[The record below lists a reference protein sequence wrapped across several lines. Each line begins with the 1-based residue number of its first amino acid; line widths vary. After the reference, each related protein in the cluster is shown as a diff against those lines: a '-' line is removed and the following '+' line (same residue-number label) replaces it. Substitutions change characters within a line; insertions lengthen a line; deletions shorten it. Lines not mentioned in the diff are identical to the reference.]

1 MEMHFPNHIP
11 PTTYSPA
18 AVTGRLRSLD
28 QPEEANLS
36 SEGAGQANGSTKNQR
51 WAAESGHR
59 SPPTP
64 ELPPLPGPFPPAHT
78 SHIRHTPLRG
88 ARRPQRPVPSLPLA
102 LWRQTGKQVGRQHA
116 LCPPWPTARGQPQ
129 SLTPEGSRGE
139 GNGHGHWPS
148 PPAGGLD
155 PSQSE
160 SSWES
165 AHWPNAAAQRHWMFQ
180 NGGLFCLGL
189 WIQFILNLIDFLKT
203 RNSDEPAA
211 RNVSSLTSHWPPKSI
226 NIKHNADNSAV
237 FSPQDTSHDAV
248 ASLFPLVSSTLISLL
263 ILS

>member
-36 SEGAGQANGSTKNQR
+36 SEGAGQANGSMKNQR

-102 LWRQTGKQVGRQHA
+102 LWRQTGNRSGGSMPCVH
-116 LCPPWPTARGQPQ
+116 PDPQ
-129 SLTPEGSRGE
+129 QGD
-139 GNGHGHWPS
+139 S
-148 PPAGGLD
+148 P
-155 PSQSE
+155 
-160 SSWES
+160 
-165 AHWPNAAAQRHWMFQ
+165 R
-180 NGGLFCLGL
+180 
-189 WIQFILNLIDFLKT
+189 
-203 RNSDEPAA
+203 
-211 RNVSSLTSHWPPKSI
+211 V
-226 NIKHNADNSAV
+226 
-237 FSPQDTSHDAV
+237 SPQKAAV
-248 ASLFPLVSSTLISLL
+248 GKGTGMATGPARLPGAWILVNQKAAGNPHTGQTLQPNVTECFRMGDYFVWVYGSN
-263 ILS
+263 SY